1 MVFQSYNLFTHLTA
15 LQNVTLALRKV
26 KRWDDERANRR
37 GRELLAQVGL
47 AAKEDAYPAQLSG
60 GQQQRIA
67 IARALATD
75 PKAVLFDEP
84 TSALDPEYIKE
95 VLDAMT
101 DLARAGMTMIV
112 VSHEMGFAKGVASRV
127 LFMDHGVVLEE
138 GVGAPR
144 GVGDSLE
151 GAVGRGDRGD
161 LRERPALVRVGV
173 VVGQREQQE
182 VEQVVLN
189 QVGADAARVLIA
201 LAGQSERRAAVGP
214 A

>member
-138 GVGAPR
+138 GTPGEVFESPR
-144 GVGDSLE
+144 EERTRSFIGKV
-151 GAVGRGDRGD
+151 
-161 LRERPALVRVGV
+161 LR
-173 VVGQREQQE
+173 
-182 VEQVVLN
+182 
-189 QVGADAARVLIA
+189 
-201 LAGQSERRAAVGP
+201 
-214 A
+214 